1 MIKKISHIGIA
12 VKNVGEAVKLYS
24 EILGLKVESFEEIAE
39 QKVKI
44 AFIPIGESRIE
55 LLESTDPTGSIAK
68 FIETRGEGIHHIAV
82 EVDNID
88 AELEKIKSKGLK
100 LIDEKPRIGAHHTKI
115 AFIHPKS
122 VSGVL
127 LELCQPTA

>member
-12 VKNVGEAVKLYS
+12 VKNIDETIKLYS
-24 EILGLKVESFEEIAE
+24 EILGLKVEGFEEISD

-44 AFIPIGESRIE
+44 AFIVVGESRIE
-55 LLESTDPTGSIAK
+55 LLESTDMESSIAK
-68 FIETRGEGIHHIAV
+68 FIEARGEGIHHIAL
-82 EVDNID
+82 EVDSIE
-88 AELEKIKSKGLK
+88 AELEKLKNKGIK

-122 VSGVL
+122 TSGTL
-127 LELCQPTA
+127 LELCEPRT